1 MITSKLSIGV
11 FLLRITIQRVHH
23 YILYLAMLCSVMSG
37 LVFFF
42 VTLLQCHPITYFWDK
57 QQDGG
62 ACIDP
67 GIIAALTYLY
77 SAINMVCDFTF
88 ALLPLH
94 IIRGLQM
101 DVRTKYA
108 LIPILGMGC
117 IASVAVV
124 VRFAYIKNFEDP
136 DFLCKS
142 LPAEHWRYA
151 TMVNIHIQG
160 QRLILLFGLRPS
172 KA

>member
-1 MITSKLSIGV
+1 MIASKLSIGV

-23 YILYLAMLCSVMSG
+23 YILYLAMLCSVLSG

-42 VTLLQCHPITYFWDK
+42 VTLLQCQPITYFWNKD
-57 QQDGG
+57 QNGT
-62 ACIDP
+62 CISP
-67 GIIAALTYLY
+67 SIIAALTYLY

-101 DVRTKYA
+101 NIRTKYA
-108 LIPILGMGC
+108 LVPILGMGC

-124 VRFAYIKNFEDP
+124 IRFAYIKDFEDP
-136 DFLCKS
+136 DFLCKRP
-142 LPAEHWRYA
+142 PAD
-151 TMVNIHIQG
+151 
-160 QRLILLFGLRPS
+160 
-172 KA
+172 

>member
-23 YILYLAMLCSVMSG
+23 YILYLAMLCSVLSG

-42 VTLLQCHPITYFWDK
+42 VTLLQCQPITYFWNKD
-57 QQDGG
+57 QNGS
-62 ACIDP
+62 CLDP
-67 GIIAALTYLY
+67 NIIAALTYLY
-77 SAINMVCDFTF
+77 SAISMVCDFTF

-101 DVRTKYA
+101 NVRTKYA

-117 IASVAVV
+117 VASVAVLI
-124 VRFAYIKNFEDP
+124 RFAYIKNFEDP

-142 LPAEHWRYA
+142 SPYFL
-151 TMVNIHIQG
+151 
-160 QRLILLFGLRPS
+160 S
-172 KA
+172 

>member
-23 YILYLAMLCSVMSG
+23 YILYLAMLCSVVSG

-42 VTLLQCHPITYFWDK
+42 VTLLQCQPITYFWNKD
-57 QQDGG
+57 QDGT
-62 ACIDP
+62 CINP
-67 GIIAALTYLY
+67 SIIAALTYLY
-77 SAINMVCDFTF
+77 SAISMVCDFTF

-101 DVRTKYA
+101 NIRTKYA

-117 IASVAVV
+117 IASIAVV
-124 VRFAYIKNFEDP
+124 IRFAYIKDFEDP

-142 LPAEHWRYA
+142 VPA
-151 TMVNIHIQG
+151 N
-160 QRLILLFGLRPS
+160 
-172 KA
+172 